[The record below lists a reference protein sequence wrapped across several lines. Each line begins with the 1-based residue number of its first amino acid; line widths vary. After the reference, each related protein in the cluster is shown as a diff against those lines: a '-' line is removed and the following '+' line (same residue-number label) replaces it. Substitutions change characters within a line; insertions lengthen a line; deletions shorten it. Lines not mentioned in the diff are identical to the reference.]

1 MSISTRVVP
10 RFPAR
15 VSGADGV
22 AVEKENG
29 AFTVK
34 QDWGALAEDLALP
47 NTADTYFGIWKQS
60 GDTYTRVSAD
70 TLLPY
75 VASGIVTLNIT
86 RAQIATT
93 KIPLNSFAVAG
104 HTTAGDIGA
113 GAVYVRGTSSGTMAV
128 QDLNGTWWNL
138 AIQPVMNIGWF
149 GGVAGNSSAT
159 TSAIATA
166 ETAMATNGG
175 VLVFPGGGWTFTYTN
190 PNPKVIRRFEGEND
204 DAVMGSVFTFNPHI
218 AECVYLDGPHTTRRH
233 SARGLMV
240 KVKGS
245 GTDLS
250 GTGDNGFEI
259 DIQKENWYSATPA
272 ATGEMAGLTINGRQA
287 GPNTGPQNSFS
298 GIGID
303 ALTVDGSGFCCMEE
317 SACTWI
323 DTYANGGGQLYRI
336 VMQRGVLNSRT
347 GTRIGQVLNAPVGTM
362 ETAMQFQ
369 TEGTGRWTDLIR
381 STIASIGSW
390 IQFKVSDLGK
400 LTWRQANDD
409 AKTVTLEGD
418 SNGAVVIKKLDGTSL
433 FKVGQSGYASTYGAI
448 GVRAEATGDSTSYI
462 DFFSDSSG
470 SFTTRLSRA
479 AGANGI
485 FKIGQTGSGALQIS
499 QDGTGALQFFSNGG
513 ITFNGQAISYLSRG
527 NTASRPSG
535 LGSTTNVGFR
545 YFDQTLGKPIFWNG
559 TGWIDAAGTSV

>member
-1 MSISTRVVP
+1 MSVHDTALRVGASVSINLGI
-10 RFPAR
+10 AR
-15 VSGADGV
+15 ADIPSRVIPFRSITLGGFS
-22 AVEKENG
+22 APG
-29 AFTVK
+29 
-34 QDWGALAEDLALP
+34 DL
-47 NTADTYFGIWKQS
+47 GS
-60 GDTYTRVSAD
+60 
-70 TLLPY
+70 
-75 VASGIVTLNIT
+75 
-86 RAQIATT
+86 
-93 KIPLNSFAVAG
+93 
-104 HTTAGDIGA
+104 
-113 GAVYVRGTSSGTMAV
+113 GAVYVRGTSTGPMAI
-128 QDLNGTWWNL
+128 QDAAGTWWNL
-138 AIQPVMNIGWF
+138 AIQPVMSIGWF
-149 GGVAGNSSAT
+149 GGEAGNSSAT
-159 TSAIATA
+159 TAAIATA
-166 ETAMATNGG
+166 ETAMAATGG
-175 VLVFPGGGWTFTYTN
+175 VLVFPGEGWTFTYST

-218 AECVYLDGPHTTRRH
+218 AECVYLDGPHVSRRH
-233 SARGLMV
+233 SARGLV
-240 KVKGS
+240 VRVKGS

-250 GTGDNGFEI
+250 GTGDNGLEI
-259 DIQKENWYSATPA
+259 DIQKIGWDDGTAE
-272 ATGEMAGLTINGRQA
+272 TGEMAALSINGRIA

-303 ALTVDGSGFCCMEE
+303 ALTVEGSGFCCMEE

-323 DTYANGGGQLYRI
+323 DTIANGGAQLYRI

-347 GTRIGQVLNAPVGTM
+347 GTKIGQVLNAPVGTM

-390 IQFKVSDLGK
+390 VQFKVSDLGK

-418 SNGAVVIKKLDGTSL
+418 SNGAVVIKKFDGTSL

-470 SFTTRLSRA
+470 SYTTRLSRA
-479 AGANGI
+479 SGANGT

-527 NTASRPSG
+527 NTASRPAG
-535 LGSTTNVGFR
+535 LGTTTNVGFR